1 MPRKEFE
8 SFTRLDASDVNTYL
22 MDQSVMTFAGTAA
35 RGSAIGTAVEGMVT
49 YLEDSNS
56 LQLYDGDAWT
66 SAGGVSSGNAI
77 INGAFEINQRNF
89 TSGTAGGYGFDRW
102 NNVIAGDGT
111 ATFSSQVFT
120 PGSTPEDYIE
130 PTNFCRIVTTGQTSA
145 SVITRL
151 QQPIENVKTF
161 AGQTVTL
168 SFWAK
173 VASGNP
179 DVSLEI
185 GRSFGTG
192 GSPTSPDDVYLGQV
206 TLTGGTTWTRYS
218 ITSTLPSVSGATFG
232 TTPNTSSLAVRLW
245 VSAGSSFNAR
255 TNSLGIQSNTFD
267 IWGVQLEAGPVATPF
282 RRNANSIAGELAACQ
297 RYYYKTAVGG
307 GRYGVGFTKTTT
319 TAEAIT
325 SFPNTMRVAPSG
337 LEQSGTPADYSVVHQ
352 NTSTALSAVPAFNNA
367 NVNMASTNLTVASG
381 LTAGNGCALSA
392 ASGNAFLAWSAEL

>member
-56 LQLYDGDAWT
+56 LQLWDGASWT

-77 INGAFEINQRNF
+77 INGAFEINQRGF
-89 TSGTAGGYGFDRW
+89 TSSTADATYGFDRFRLQA
-102 NNVIAGDGT
+102 VDGT
-111 ATFSSQVFT
+111 VTYSAQAFT
-120 PGSTPEDYIE
+120 LGTGPAGYEAA
-130 PTNFCRIVTTGQTSA
+130 NFARIVTTGQTLTTAIANLQTRIEDVRTLAGQTATISFYAKAASGTPSLSFELEQNFGSGGSPSA
-145 SVITRL
+145 SV
-151 QQPIENVKTF
+151 QVFGDK
-161 AGQTVTL
+161 VTL
-168 SFWAK
+168 STSWQRFSAT
-173 VASGNP
+173 
-179 DVSLEI
+179 VSVPSI
-185 GRSFGTG
+185 TG
-192 GSPTSPDDVYLGQV
+192 KTI
-206 TLTGGTTWTRYS
+206 GTT
-218 ITSTLPSVSGATFG
+218 A
-232 TTPNTSSLAVRLW
+232 NSSHLRAIFW
-245 VSAGSSFNAR
+245 VSAGSIFDAR
-255 TNSLGIQSNTFD
+255 LDSLGIQSNTFE
-267 IWGVQLEAGPVATPF
+267 IWGVQLEAGPTANVF
-282 RRNANSIAGELAACQ
+282 RRNANSLAGELAACQ